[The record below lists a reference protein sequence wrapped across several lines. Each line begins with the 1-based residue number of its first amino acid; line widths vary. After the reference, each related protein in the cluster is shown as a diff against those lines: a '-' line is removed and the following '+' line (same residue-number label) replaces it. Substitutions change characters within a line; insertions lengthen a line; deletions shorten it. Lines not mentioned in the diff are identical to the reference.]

1 MNEIN
6 QAVFY
11 FLYRLPRQ
19 DADVYAWVIYLADGL
34 PYLVVLLALGFI
46 LFHREFLRNPFI
58 VAIRK
63 MREIIF
69 VFGATLAAYVIS
81 KILKVAINAARP
93 FDALPDVTS
102 LFAQTGHAFPSGHA
116 TFFAALA
123 FSIFFISKKAGYVF
137 MLFALIIGTTRIMAG
152 VHFPLDIL
160 GGFLLGALVAYLFKK
175 YKIALQ

>member
-1 MNEIN
+1 MNEVN
-6 QAVFY
+6 QAAFY

-19 DADVYAWVIYLADGL
+19 DAEVYSWVIYLADGL
-34 PYLVVLLALGFI
+34 PYLVVLLAFGFI
-46 LFHREFLRNPFI
+46 LFHREFLQNPFV

-69 VFGATLAAYVIS
+69 VFGSAFLAYVVS
-81 KILKVAINAARP
+81 KILKIAVNVARP
-93 FDALPDVTS
+93 FDALPDVSS
-102 LFAQTGHAFPSGHA
+102 LFVETGHAFPSGHA

-123 FSIFFISKKAGYVF
+123 FSIFFLNKKAGYIF
-137 MLFALIIGTTRIMAG
+137 MFFALVIGMTRIMSG

-160 GGFLLGALVAYLFKK
+160 GGFALGALVAYLFKK